1 MITEESKRK
10 MLDCVKGIAKR
21 AYYVADVTTGI
32 LHWETPGDW
41 VEGYPIS
48 VGIYYPT
55 PTAMLD
61 AGIKYMKEV
70 KAKKGRL
77 SPPGRYWT
85 PNGRGYVDNVF
96 LDLIADK
103 LKKENNLDVDP
114 DTEVILSAG
123 VSPALFTVPMIL
135 CNPGD
140 EVLVMDPDYVRLRNH
155 KIWGTKEVVVPL
167 KERQG
172 VTDESRWYFDPD
184 ELESRITEKSKLF
197 IFCNPNNPVGYV
209 YSKSDL
215 NAIARIAKKY
225 DLFVLTN
232 ECYER
237 MWYTDEFSENLVF
250 NSIAAIP
257 GMKERTFTTQGVTKA
272 YETEG
277 NALIG
282 WIIGPPEHLKIMQWL
297 QFALC
302 QKSGTAVGGY
312 MGIGALTSPA
322 REDYVRQQLN
332 VYCQTREMLWETLNQ
347 FSWIECG
354 KPMGGCFVFPD
365 ITGSGMD
372 EESFARFLSERGVG
386 PSIGT
391 AWGAEIGKGHE
402 RFAFC
407 SPIDYQR
414 EMNTKLE
421 QVLKEYEVQHK
432 DLIIE

>member
-1 MITEESKRK
+1 MSTKQKIKELNS
-10 MLDCVKGIAKR
+10 VKGIAKR
-21 AYYVADVTTGI
+21 VYDVVDVSTGI
-32 LHWETPGDW
+32 LHWETPGKWD
-41 VEGYPIS
+41 EGYPIS

-61 AGIKYMKEV
+61 AGIKYMQEI
-70 KAKKGRL
+70 KAKNGRL
-77 SPPGRYWT
+77 MPPGSHWT
-85 PNGRGYVDNVF
+85 PNGIGYEENQF
-96 LDLIADK
+96 LDLIAEK
-103 LKKENNLDVDP
+103 VKKENNLTVDP
-114 DTEVILSAG
+114 QTEVLLSG
-123 VSPALFTVPMIL
+123 GISPALFTVPMIL

-140 EVLVMDPDYVRLRNH
+140 EVLVIQPDYVRMRNH
-155 KIWGTKEVVVPL
+155 KIWGTKEVGVPL
-167 KERQG
+167 KERKG
-172 VTDESRWYFDPD
+172 VTDETRWYFDPD

-215 NAIARIAKKY
+215 NAIARIAKKH

-237 MWYTDEFSENLVF
+237 MWYTDEFYKTLVF

-272 YETEG
+272 YDTEG
-277 NALIG
+277 NAIIG
-282 WIIGPPEHLKIMQWL
+282 WIIGPPEYLKILKWL

-312 MGIGALTSPA
+312 MGIGALTSPV
-322 REDYVRQQLN
+322 REDYVRQQLK
-332 VYCQTREMLWETLNQ
+332 VYLQIREMLWETLNQ

-365 ITGSGMD
+365 ITKSGMD
-372 EESFARFLSERGVG
+372 ERAFARFLSERGTG
-386 PSIGT
+386 PSMGT
-391 AWGAEIGKGHE
+391 AWGPEYGKGHE

-407 SPIDYQR
+407 SPIDYQK
-414 EMNTKLE
+414 EMNAKLE

-432 DLIIE
+432 NLIIE